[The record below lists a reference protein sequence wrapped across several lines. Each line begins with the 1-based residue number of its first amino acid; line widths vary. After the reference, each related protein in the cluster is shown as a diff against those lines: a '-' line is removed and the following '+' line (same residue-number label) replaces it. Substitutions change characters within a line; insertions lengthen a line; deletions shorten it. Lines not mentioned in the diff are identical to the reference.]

1 MLRSGGY
8 QHSAAPENGTGVPR
22 FLAVKKDTSLTASA
36 QFSLPATVPNPERE
50 LEPGNLFVRWLLEH
64 RVHQPVGPEAAE
76 AHAPQQGW
84 WKVMCLTG
92 VDYFSTLSY
101 LPGIAALAAGALSPL
116 ATLLIVALTLLGM
129 LPMYRRVAKES
140 PHGQGSVAMLERLL
154 PFWRGKVFVLVLLGF
169 VATSWIMTI
178 TLSAADATVHLLENP
193 YLPRFLEGQAVT
205 ITVVLL
211 LILGGVFLMGF
222 SEAVA
227 VAIPLVAVF
236 LLMNAVIIGAGAVEI
251 FTTPGALSGWT
262 GALTS
267 SGGGLGGVI
276 GPALMAFPLLVLG
289 LSGFETGVSMMPLVA
304 SKGTTPEEKLA
315 GRIRNTRKLLT
326 AAALIMSVYL
336 IGSSVVTTVLIPAD
350 QFQDV
355 GEASGRALAYLA
367 HEQLGNGFGSV
378 YDISSILIL
387 WFAGASAMAG
397 LINIVPRYLPSY
409 GMAPDWSRAVRPVVL
424 VYTSISILITIG
436 FNADV
441 NAQAGAYATGILA
454 MMVSGAIAVTIS
466 AIRRKQRA
474 AAIGFT
480 ALTLVMLY
488 ALAANVIEKPDGIT
502 ISAFFIL
509 GIIAVSLV
517 SRISRTTEL
526 RVEKIEFDDG
536 ARRFISDTL
545 EFDGRI
551 NLIANRPQDRDGAEY
566 RDKEAVQRE
575 NNPVPGT
582 ADVIFLEIDIT
593 DPSEFSDIL
602 EVRGVEVDGHR
613 ILRANSPA
621 APNAIAAILLA
632 LRDGTGVRP
641 HAYFEWSE
649 GNPLAH
655 LMRYLLLGRGDTAP
669 VVREIIRENEPCP
682 DARPGIHVG

>member
-1 MLRSGGY
+1 MSGKTERQY
-8 QHSAAPENGTGVPR
+8 VTAP
-22 FLAVKKDTSLTASA
+22 A
-36 QFSLPATVPNPERE
+36 QFSMPATVPTPERRE
-50 LEPGNLFVRWLLEH
+50 QPRSAGVRWLLEH
-64 RVHQPVGPEAAE
+64 RVNQPVGPESAE
-76 AHAPQQGW
+76 DHGTQQSW

-129 LPMYRRVAKES
+129 TPMYRRVAKES

-169 VATSWIMTI
+169 VATSWIITI

-193 YLPRFLEGQAVT
+193 YLPPALKGQAVP

-211 LILGGVFLMGF
+211 LILGGVFLLGF

-236 LLMNAVIIGAGAVEI
+236 LLLNAVIIGTGLVDAVS
-251 FTTPGALSGWT
+251 TPGAIANWMAALGTQGSGV
-262 GALTS
+262 
-267 SGGGLGGVI
+267 GGVL
-276 GPALMAFPLLVLG
+276 GPALIAFPLLVLG

-304 SKGTTPEEKLA
+304 SKGATAGEKLA
-315 GRIRNTRKLLT
+315 NRIRNTRKLLT
-326 AAALIMSVYL
+326 TAALIMSVYL
-336 IGSSVVTTVLIPAD
+336 VGSSFVTTVLIPAD
-350 QFQDV
+350 AYRE
-355 GEASGRALAYLA
+355 GGPANGRALAYLA
-367 HEQLGNGFGSV
+367 HELLGNGFGSV
-378 YDISSILIL
+378 YDLSSILIL

-424 VYTSISILITIG
+424 VYTAISVLITIG
-436 FNADV
+436 FKADV

-466 AIRRKQRA
+466 AMKAKQRGPA
-474 AAIGFT
+474 VGFSL
-480 ALTLVMLY
+480 LTLVMLY
-488 ALAANVIEKPDGIT
+488 ALAANVVEKPDGIA

-517 SRISRTTEL
+517 SRVSRTTEL
-526 RVEKIEFDDG
+526 RVHSIEFDDD
-536 ARRFISDTL
+536 ARRFVTDTL
-545 EFDGRI
+545 AFDGRI
-551 NLIANRPQDRDGAEY
+551 NLIANRPEAQDAAEY
-566 RDKEAVQRE
+566 ADKEAAQRE

-582 ADVIFLEIDIT
+582 ADVIFLEINIS
-593 DPSEFSDIL
+593 DPSGFSDVL
-602 EVRGVEVDGHR
+602 HVQGVEVDGHR
-613 ILRANSPA
+613 VLRADSPA

-632 LRDGTGVRP
+632 LRNATGVKP
-641 HAYFEWSE
+641 HAYFDWSE

-669 VVREIIRENEPCP
+669 VVREIIRENEPDP
-682 DARPGIHVG
+682 DRRPGIHVG